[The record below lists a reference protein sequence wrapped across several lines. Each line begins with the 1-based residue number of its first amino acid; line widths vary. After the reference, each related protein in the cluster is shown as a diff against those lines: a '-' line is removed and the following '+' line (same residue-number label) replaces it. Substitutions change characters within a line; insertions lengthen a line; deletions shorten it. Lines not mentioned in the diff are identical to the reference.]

1 MSENKPEYVKQ
12 IVPTHSSHN
21 ITVLEGIPAFIKVME
36 NVFEVMNKN
45 SGIVRLSG
53 HDRRIYFQYFGD
65 EYMIKFYNLLSELN
79 NVVFRCL
86 VVGEKNEYLVEE
98 RKAFVENRFIP
109 NKYFSGISTYIY
121 HNKIAYLM
129 WQSLKVVLIENT
141 DLALAHK
148 NQFDLI
154 WNEVAK

>member
-12 IVPTHSSHN
+12 LVPAHSSHN
-21 ITVLEGIPAFIKVME
+21 ITVLEGIQAFELAMNNIYKVMSE
-36 NVFEVMNKN
+36 N

-53 HDRRIYFQYFGD
+53 LDRRIYFQYFGD
-65 EYMIKFYNLLSELN
+65 EYMIKFYRRLSELN
-79 NVVFRCL
+79 NVFFRCL
-86 VVGEKNEYLVEE
+86 VVEEKNEYLVEE
-98 RKAFVENRFIP
+98 RKSFVEDKFIP

-121 HNKIAYLM
+121 HNKIASLM
-129 WQSLKVVLIENT
+129 WQSLKVVLIENA
-141 DLALAHK
+141 DLALAYK